1 MPPFKAL
8 LGNTAQTIQYAYTW
22 VAKIWRLKIKAKV
35 ERYALY
41 APDNLALAVSQ
52 LNAVMVG
59 YDFAT
64 VR

>member
-22 VAKIWRLKIKAKV
+22 VAKIWRLKIRAKE
-35 ERYALY
+35 ERYAYY
-41 APDNLALAVSQ
+41 APDNLALAVSR
-52 LNAVMVG
+52 LNAVMIG
-59 YDFAT
+59 YDLST